1 MSRIA
6 IVGDYSDR
14 VTAHR
19 AIPRALELAREQAGA
34 DVDWEWVGTRKIGD
48 AVRDL
53 AGYSALWLVPGSP
66 YENTAGAIDAVRWAR
81 EGGRPFLGTCA
92 GLQHALIEIA
102 RNVAG
107 IGNADHAETNP
118 DGKELVVTA
127 LACSLVEKTEVI
139 RFSEGSLLR
148 SAYGR
153 ESATEGY
160 RCNYGMNPAYRSA
173 LEAAGL
179 RFTAWSGASDIRGA
193 ELPTHP
199 FFAGVLF
206 QPERAALRGDVP
218 PLVLAFLE
226 AMGSAA

>member
-48 AVRDL
+48 AARDL

-118 DGKELVVTA
+118 DGKELVDRKSV
-127 LACSLVEKTEVI
+127 V
-139 RFSEGSLLR
+139 
-148 SAYGR
+148 
-153 ESATEGY
+153 
-160 RCNYGMNPAYRSA
+160 
-173 LEAAGL
+173 
-179 RFTAWSGASDIRGA
+179 
-193 ELPTHP
+193 
-199 FFAGVLF
+199 
-206 QPERAALRGDVP
+206 
-218 PLVLAFLE
+218 
-226 AMGSAA
+226 